1 MQINAAKFTLVQCKS
16 QLGYFVSLENSYPVS
31 YQNVSTGQYCHFRMS
46 LFHNN
51 LEFNLNLSVTEK
63 NNGLWNNNW
72 GFAETAFILRLPMHL
87 VLQVII

>member
-1 MQINAAKFTLVQCKS
+1 
-16 QLGYFVSLENSYPVS
+16 
-31 YQNVSTGQYCHFRMS
+31 MS

-63 NNGLWNNNW
+63 NNGLWNNNC